1 MNKCFLIGNLTR
13 DPELRTTSGS
23 GLSICSFTVAVTR
36 RFTNQNGEREAD
48 FIPVV
53 TWRATA
59 ENCAKYLRK
68 GSQVAVLGAIQT
80 RSYEGNDGQKRY
92 VTEVVADE
100 VQFLNRI
107 AGREDGSAG
116 SGGYDRSASAASAPQ
131 RNNAARTNTSDRMEI
146 DEDLPF

>member
-23 GLSICSFTVAVTR
+23 GLSVCSFTIAVTR
-36 RFTNQNGEREAD
+36 RFANQNGEREAD

-59 ENCAKYLRK
+59 DNCAKYLRK
-68 GSQVAVLGAIQT
+68 GSQVAVVGSIQT

-92 VTEVVADE
+92 VTEVQADE

-116 SGGYDRSASAASAPQ
+116 SGGYDRAPAAAAPQ
-131 RNNAARTNTSDRMEI
+131 RSAAPRANVSDMMEI

>member
-1 MNKCFLIGNLTR
+1 MNKCFLIGNLTQ
-13 DPELRTTSGS
+13 DPELKTTSGS
-23 GLSICSFTVAVTR
+23 GLSVCSFTLAVTR
-36 RFTNQNGEREAD
+36 RFANQSGEREAD

-53 TWRATA
+53 AWRATA
-59 ENCAKYLRK
+59 ENCAKYLSK
-68 GSQVAVLGAIQT
+68 GSRAAVAGAIQT
-80 RSYEGNDGQKRY
+80 RSYTGNDGRKRY

-131 RNNAARTNTSDRMEI
+131 RNNAARTNTSDMMEI